1 MNQNLSHPD
10 EPTEYPDLPSSRRDS
25 PEARAARVLD
35 DHAREA
41 QGRLALGCCIIWLGE
56 YDYLLTSLAPM
67 GDVRG
72 GEAWMTIYTAEH
84 LVTIRGEN
92 LHLLAVLL
100 KQQRI
105 DDLRVTAFSDD
116 DHEAKE
122 WVITS
127 ITAETRGDESKS
139 FGSDEP

>member
-1 MNQNLSHPD
+1 
-10 EPTEYPDLPSSRRDS
+10 
-25 PEARAARVLD
+25 
-35 DHAREA
+35 
-41 QGRLALGCCIIWLGE
+41 
-56 YDYLLTSLAPM
+56 M

-84 LVTIRGEN
+84 VVTIRGEN

-116 DHEAKE
+116 DHEVKE
-122 WVITS
+122 WVIAS